1 MQAIL
6 NSSELATETVGV
18 SAAVIFTDWQAV
30 RVDSPC
36 TSDEDSERWDGLS

>member
-1 MQAIL
+1 MQAVL
-6 NSSELATETVGV
+6 NSAESATELVGV
-18 SAAVIFTDWQAV
+18 PAAVIFTDWQAV